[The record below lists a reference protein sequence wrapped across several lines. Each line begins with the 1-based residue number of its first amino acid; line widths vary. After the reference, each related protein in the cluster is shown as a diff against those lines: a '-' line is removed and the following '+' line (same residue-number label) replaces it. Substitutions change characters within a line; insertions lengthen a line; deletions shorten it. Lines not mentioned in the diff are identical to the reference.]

1 MFNSLSDNGE
11 RGNNKMGMNIFLLI
25 VNCIINVCNICIIKC
40 YISIIILLVFNINI
54 YVDYKSILNI

>member
-1 MFNSLSDNGE
+1 MLNLLSGNGE
-11 RGNNKMGMNIFLLI
+11 WGKNKMEMNIFLLI
-25 VNCIINVCNICIIKC
+25 VNCIINVCNIIKC